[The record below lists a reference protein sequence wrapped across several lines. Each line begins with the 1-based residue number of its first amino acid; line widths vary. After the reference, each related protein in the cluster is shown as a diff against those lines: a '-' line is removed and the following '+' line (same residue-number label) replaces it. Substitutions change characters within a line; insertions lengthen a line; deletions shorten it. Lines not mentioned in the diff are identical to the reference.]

1 MTAIVLLL
9 LSFFQTFLV
18 FHAYRNLRAMREER
32 DQAHRLAKSA
42 LQQYYNEM
50 EANMELVEKQRQS
63 K

>member
-1 MTAIVLLL
+1 MTAIALLL

-32 DQAHRLAKSA
+32 DEAYRLAKSA
-42 LQQYYNEM
+42 LQHYYNEM
-50 EANMELVEKQRQS
+50 DANIELVEKQRQS